1 MMYIN
6 RYDVH
11 WRVEKGFPMS
21 AEMVSDAEATRAI
34 DSLGIS
40 QRGLPPPTACD
51 ECLNRA
57 AETVLNYPEAA

>member
-1 MMYIN
+1 
-6 RYDVH
+6 
-11 WRVEKGFPMS
+11 MS